1 MTERHPMA
9 LEERLADLSVAV
21 EFPATPPIAELVA
34 DRLRAGLGR
43 TPLGNGRWWLVRF
56 PSLRRGAL
64 LALLATVLLVGA
76 VAAIGIAA
84 GGLRLIFNPEKSL
97 PALPS
102 LPNQPG
108 IGQQVT
114 LDDARSQV
122 GFALRVPNLA
132 LLGDPNQVYVMEPP
146 VGGAVT
152 LVYGERPG
160 YPLQPG
166 RAYGLVITQ
175 FRADIDP
182 EYFEKLITQEV
193 SVTSATVN
201 GHAAYWVAGGEH
213 FFFYRD
219 ASGQVVNTTLR
230 LAGDTLIW
238 EEDGVTHRVEGA
250 PSLSAAVVVAESLE

>member
-1 MTERHPMA
+1 MTERRPMA

-21 EFPATPPIAELVA
+21 EFPATPRIAELVG

-43 TPLGNGRWWLVRF
+43 GPLGNGRWRLVRF
-56 PSLRRGAL
+56 PSLGRGAL
-64 LALLATVLLVGA
+64 LALLATALLVGA
-76 VAAIGIAA
+76 VAAIGIAT
-84 GGLRLIFNPEKSL
+84 GGLRLIFNPESL

-132 LLGDPNQVYVMEPP
+132 ALGDPDQVYLMEPP

-160 YPLQPG
+160 YPLQHG

-182 EYFEKLITQEV
+182 EYFEKLINGGV
-193 SVTSATVN
+193 SVTSAIVN
-201 GHAAYWVAGGEH
+201 GHAAYWVAGGDH

-219 ASGQVVNTTLR
+219 ANGGVVNTTLR
-230 LAGDTLIW
+230 LAGETLIW
-238 EEDGVTHRVEGA
+238 EEDGVTQRVEGA
-250 PSLSAAVVVAESLE
+250 PSLGAAVVVAESLR

>member
-1 MTERHPMA
+1 MTEQRLLS
-9 LEERLADLSVAV
+9 LEGRLADLSAAV
-21 EFPATPPIAELVA
+21 EFPVTPPIAQLVG
-34 DRLRAGLGR
+34 DRLRAGVGR
-43 TPLGNGRWWLVRF
+43 APWRTALQWHVRL
-56 PSLRRGAL
+56 PSLSRGAG
-64 LALLATVLLVGA
+64 LALLATALLVGA
-76 VAAIGIAA
+76 VAAIGIAT
-84 GGLRLIFNPEKSL
+84 GGLRLIFNPESL

>member
-1 MTERHPMA
+1 MTEQRLLA
-9 LEERLADLSVAV
+9 LEERLVDLSGEVG
-21 EFPATPPIAELVA
+21 FPLTPPIAQFVG

-43 TPLGNGRWWLVRF
+43 APLGPGRWWIVRF
-56 PSLRRGAL
+56 RSLGRGAL
-64 LALLATVLLVGA
+64 LAVLAAVLLVGA
-76 VAAIGIAA
+76 VAAIGIAT
-84 GGLRLIFNPEKSL
+84 GGLRLIFSPESL

-102 LPNQPG
+102 VPNQPG
-108 IGQQVT
+108 IGQQMT
-114 LDDARSQV
+114 LDDARSNV
-122 GFALRVPNLA
+122 GFTLRVPTLA
-132 LLGDPNQVYVMEPP
+132 VLGDPDQAYVMDPP

-182 EYFEKLITQEV
+182 EYFEKLISLGV
-193 SVTSATVN
+193 SVTDAMVD
-201 GHAAYWVAGGEH
+201 GHPAYWVAGGEH

-219 ASGQVVNTTLR
+219 ANGQVVNTTLR

-238 EEDGVTHRVEGA
+238 EESGLTQRVEGA
-250 PSLSAAVVVAESLE
+250 PSLSAAIAVAESLR

>member
-1 MTERHPMA
+1 MA
-9 LEERLADLSVAV
+9 EPRPTDLEERLADLSLAV
-21 EFPATPPIAELVA
+21 EFPATPPIAQLVG
-34 DRLRAGLGR
+34 DRLRAGNGR
-43 TPLGNGRWWLVRF
+43 APLGNGRWWLVRF
-56 PSLRRGAL
+56 PSLGRGAL

-76 VAAIGIAA
+76 VAAIGIVA
-84 GGLRLIFNPEKSL
+84 GGLRLIFNPESL

-114 LDDARSQV
+114 LDDAHSLA
-122 GFALRVPNLA
+122 GFTLRVPTLA
-132 LLGDPNQVYVMEPP
+132 GLGDPDQAYIMDPP

-160 YPLQPG
+160 YPLQAG

-182 EYFEKLITQEV
+182 EYFEKLISLGV
-193 SVTSATVN
+193 SVTNAMVN
-201 GHAAYWVAGGEH
+201 GHPAYWVAGGEH

-219 ASGQVVNTTLR
+219 ANGQVVNTTLR

-238 EEDGVTHRVEGA
+238 EENGVTMRVEGA
-250 PSLSAAVVVAESLE
+250 PSLTAAIAVAESLH